1 MKKLLVMLI
10 CLALSLS
17 LMACDLILPDAVLDF
32 VEDSFGD
39 FSSSESLLYEF
50 DDSSKTF
57 TVTGIGTYT
66 DAHVV
71 IPDTYKG
78 YPVVAIGESAF
89 TGCSS
94 LTSVTIPNSVTT
106 IGDYAFSYCS
116 SLTSVTIPNSVTTI
130 GEYAFY
136 NCSSLK
142 AVYITDV
149 AAWCNISFD
158 GYYAN
163 PLYYAR
169 NLYLNGELITELV
182 IPDSVTTIGEYAFYN
197 CFSLT
202 SVTIPDSVT
211 TICYEA
217 FCNCSSLKAVYI
229 TDVAAWCN
237 ISFDSYYAN
246 PLYYA
251 RNLYL
256 NGELITELVIPDSV
270 TMIGEYAFYNCSSL
284 TSVIFEDP
292 TGWWYADSSI
302 ATSGTAISESS
313 LADASTAAKYLRSS
327 YADKY
332 WFKDTKLE
340 YYKGLE
346 YTLNESGTGYIVTGI
361 RDCTDTDL
369 IIPNMY
375 NGLPVTAIG
384 DYAFYYCSAL
394 TSVTIPDSVTT
405 IGNKAFYNCSS
416 LTSVTIPDSVI
427 TIGNSVFYGC
437 SSLTSV
443 TIPDSVTA
451 IGNYAF
457 YGCSLLTSVIF
468 EDPTGWWYASSS
480 TATSGT
486 AISESSLAN
495 ASTAASYLKSN
506 YYSKYWFKD

>member
-17 LMACDLILPDAVLDF
+17 LMACDLILPDDVLDF

-39 FSSSESLLYEF
+39 FSSSESLLYKF
-50 DDSSKTF
+50 DDSSNTF

-66 DAHVV
+66 DAHLV

-78 YPVVAIGESAF
+78 YPVVAIGDYAF
-89 TGCSS
+89 YNCSS
-94 LTSVTIPNSVTT
+94 LTSVTIPDSVTT
-106 IGDYAFSYCS
+106 IGDDAFRGCSELTSVTIGDSVTTIGKWAFVNCSALTSVTIPDSVTTIGSSAFVNCSSLTSVTIPDSVTTIGSSAFYNCSSLTSVTIPDSVTTIGNKAFYYCS
-116 SLTSVTIPNSVTTI
+116 SLTSVTIPDSVITI
-130 GEYAFY
+130 GNSAFY
-136 NCSSLK
+136 GCS
-142 AVYITDV
+142 
-149 AAWCNISFD
+149 
-158 GYYAN
+158 
-163 PLYYAR
+163 
-169 NLYLNGELITELV
+169 
-182 IPDSVTTIGEYAFYN
+182 
-197 CFSLT
+197 SLT

-292 TGWWYADSSI
+292 TGWWYADISI

-332 WFKDTKLE
+332 WFKD
-340 YYKGLE
+340 
-346 YTLNESGTGYIVTGI
+346 
-361 RDCTDTDL
+361 
-369 IIPNMY
+369 
-375 NGLPVTAIG
+375 
-384 DYAFYYCSAL
+384 
-394 TSVTIPDSVTT
+394 
-405 IGNKAFYNCSS
+405 
-416 LTSVTIPDSVI
+416 
-427 TIGNSVFYGC
+427 
-437 SSLTSV
+437 
-443 TIPDSVTA
+443 
-451 IGNYAF
+451 
-457 YGCSLLTSVIF
+457 
-468 EDPTGWWYASSS
+468 
-480 TATSGT
+480 
-486 AISESSLAN
+486 
-495 ASTAASYLKSN
+495 
-506 YYSKYWFKD
+506 